1 MLIAHPVAGKA
12 KSRMLCEAFIAGAP
26 KSATG
31 HVFWGVNESNVT
43 AWAKVR
49 LRGENWWFG
58 DNSYFDCVRG
68 EQFRWTKN
76 RVQVDPAGRTSD
88 GTRFAALGLEL
99 KPVRRVEHGVTL
111 FVDQSPSYMSTVA
124 GGTDWWSKVA
134 ATSTFGTVRFR
145 PWNRNKAEASSTLQH
160 DLAHANLLV
169 TYSSAAAVEA
179 VIAGVEILVSP
190 VSAVHSLSMASGIW
204 TPDAR
209 LRTLQGLADGQFT
222 IEEMREGH
230 AWRNSK

>member
-31 HVFWGVNESNVT
+31 HVFWGVNESNVA
-43 AWAKVR
+43 AWAKVK

-76 RVQVDPAGRTSD
+76 RVQVDPTQRTST
-88 GTRFAALGLEL
+88 GERFAALGLEL
-99 KPVRRVEHGVTL
+99 KPMRRVEHGVTL
-111 FVDQSPSYMSTVA
+111 FVDQSPSYMATVA
-124 GGTDWWSKVA
+124 GGTGWWSKVA
-134 ATSTFGTVRFR
+134 AAHAFGPVRFR
-145 PWNRNKAEASSTLQH
+145 AWNRNKAEAGSTLQQ
-160 DLAHANLLV
+160 DLAHTNLLV

-179 VIAGVEILVSP
+179 LVAGVEILVSEM
-190 VSAVHSLSMASGIW
+190 SAVHSLSMIPEIW
-204 TPDAR
+204 TPGAR
-209 LRTLQGLADGQFT
+209 LRTLQVLADGQFT
-222 IEEMREGH
+222 IEQMRNGE
-230 AWRNSK
+230 AWEWSK